1 MKIYKTI
8 VQYELECIT
17 HEKMSKDDTERLKHN
32 IEININHYNVVT
44 KGGRLVV
51 TSQEIEV

>member
-8 VQYELECIT
+8 VHYELECVT
-17 HEKMSKDDTERLKHN
+17 KEKFSKEDTERLQHN
-32 IEININHYNVVT
+32 IEININHYGLIT

>member
-8 VQYELECIT
+8 IKYELECVT
-17 HEKMSKDDTERLKHN
+17 KEKLSKEDTQRLQHN
-32 IEININHYNVVT
+32 IEANINHYGMVT
-44 KGGRLVV
+44 KGGKLVV

>member
-8 VQYELECIT
+8 VQYELECVT
-17 HEKMSKDDTERLKHN
+17 QEKLSKDDFDRLKHN
-32 IEININHYNVVT
+32 IEININNYGMVT